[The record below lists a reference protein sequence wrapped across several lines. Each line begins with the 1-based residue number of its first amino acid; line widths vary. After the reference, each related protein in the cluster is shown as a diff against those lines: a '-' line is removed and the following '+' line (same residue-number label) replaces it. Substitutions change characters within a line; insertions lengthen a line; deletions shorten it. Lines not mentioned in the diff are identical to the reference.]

1 MKNISS
7 KQLLQMSFWVLLSA
21 ITQAFSLTSFSVPSG
36 IKREISAFRRLDD
49 GYIIILITMDRK
61 PLSNLGNGY
70 QMMHVFDFLLNYFAN
85 RSNDSGI
92 YGGSWLSVGV

>member
-1 MKNISS
+1 
-7 KQLLQMSFWVLLSA
+7 
-21 ITQAFSLTSFSVPSG
+21 
-36 IKREISAFRRLDD
+36 
-49 GYIIILITMDRK
+49 MDRK
-61 PLSNLGNGY
+61 PLSNLENGY